1 MSIITKMRRQ
11 NGVYWGSPVPAGDG
25 SYTYATP
32 VNIKCRWQGTN
43 NLFITKDGDESVSK
57 AVVFV
62 DRDVEEGGWLWL
74 GTVETLPTGASTD
87 PRLAPRSGMIR
98 SFDKSPNLKAT
109 EFLRKAIL

>member
-1 MSIITKMRRQ
+1 MRKQ
-11 NGVYWGSPVPAGDG
+11 NGVYWGTPVSSGEG

-32 VNIKCRWQGTN
+32 VDIKCRWQGTN
-43 NLFITKDGDESVSK
+43 VLFRNKDGDESVSK

-74 GTVETLPTGASTD
+74 GTVATLPTGASAD
-87 PRLAPRSGMIR
+87 PRLAPSSGVIR
-98 SFDKSPNLKAT
+98 SFDKIPNLKAK